1 MKRTALHVLA
11 IAVVVGIACISA
23 SAEPMVFSVSHII
36 RDIGVDLASHAI
48 HQQAQSGI
56 QTVPEPSTFV
66 LLGTAVTGLVGFYSK
81 RKNRK

>member
-11 IAVVVGIACISA
+11 IAVVVAIACISA
-23 SAEPMVFSVSHII
+23 SAEPVVFSVSHMI

-48 HQQAQSGI
+48 HQQAGI

-66 LLGTAVTGLVGFYSK
+66 LLGTAVTGLVGFYSR